1 MDNTLQRTL
10 AITLAGVIA
19 GAATAAASI
28 EYHDEP
34 TGVRARPSDSDR
46 GSNWVAECLSND
58 AQLFA
63 ESRLRR
69 QVFDALVGLVIEGG
83 VHSGQA
89 SVEEKLLIFL
99 YICGNGASYR
109 NVKYRCGRS
118 LQTVSV

>member
-1 MDNTLQRTL
+1 MDNMLQRTL

-19 GAATAAASI
+19 SAVTATTSI

-34 TGVRARPSDSDR
+34 TGVRARSANSDR
-46 GSNWVAECLSND
+46 GSNWVTKYLSSD

-63 ESRLRR
+63 ESRLRQ
-69 QVFDALVGLVIEGG
+69 QVFNALVGLVIEGG
-83 VHSGQA
+83 VYSRQA

-109 NVKYRCGRS
+109 NVKYRYKRS